1 MTGNEQQ
8 RQATPQPVPLRDPR
22 AEIAGKGGMRAKPL
36 PSNPF
41 SILNL
46 EDFIETVDVAPTE
59 VPKSFYDSVKIV
71 VDDLGTPTTYELY
84 MYARNIS
91 AWVKF
96 TGAAA

>member
-1 MTGNEQQ
+1 MAGNETQQ
-8 RQATPQPVPLRDPR
+8 TQPAQPQVLRDPR
-22 AEIAGKGGMRAKPL
+22 REITEKGGMRAKPL

-46 EDFIETVDVAPTE
+46 EDFIEVVDVAPTA

-84 MYARNIS
+84 LYARNIS